1 MKNSLFLPI
10 VLSVLFLSSCSPKEA
25 QDNTSQESSAEK
37 IELSTKKATK
47 KIIEAEELISKEEAE
62 TLTGLKIVDIEK
74 KEEERVGSKI
84 CGYLTEGDVMD
95 RTLLQVAIVQ
105 QAFMPKEQPNRP
117 EDIFRTTLEN
127 FDDKVVVEN
136 IGDEAYIFTP
146 GLHILSDGYYI
157 TVSAGNID
165 KPEVQ
170 ELIKIAG
177 KLAIENL
184 NKIKKD

>member
-74 KEEERVGSKI
+74 
-84 CGYLTEGDVMD
+84 
-95 RTLLQVAIVQ
+95 
-105 QAFMPKEQPNRP
+105 
-117 EDIFRTTLEN
+117 
-127 FDDKVVVEN
+127 
-136 IGDEAYIFTP
+136 
-146 GLHILSDGYYI
+146 
-157 TVSAGNID
+157 
-165 KPEVQ
+165 
-170 ELIKIAG
+170 
-177 KLAIENL
+177 
-184 NKIKKD
+184 